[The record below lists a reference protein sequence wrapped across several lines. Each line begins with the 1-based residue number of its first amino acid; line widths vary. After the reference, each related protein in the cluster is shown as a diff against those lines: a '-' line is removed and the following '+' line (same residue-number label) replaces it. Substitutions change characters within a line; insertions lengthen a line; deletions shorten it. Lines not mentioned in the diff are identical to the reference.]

1 MQVRTKFFSL
11 HLLACSVAFL
21 ISPFLLAAKTLR
33 ITAAP
38 SDSSAVIA
46 DLQPLF
52 GLPWQLAST
61 PAAVAHVDYA
71 SDFIDEERGFLIPS
85 YPDIQP
91 ACELWHY
98 EAGRWHLENL
108 AAFSGRTLSTLFAL
122 SRRDIWLSFNPERT
136 LKQDLLHFDGRSWR
150 HVPTPNSDRIRT
162 IFMLSPTSGWAG
174 CEWGQIM
181 RYDGRS
187 WHLYPSPTEAH
198 ILNLVMTSDS
208 SGFAWTKSHR
218 KQSLPLIYDG
228 QEWRP
233 AQSDSAGLLQLLTAV
248 PAIGWGT
255 SRWPIEILT
264 RFSQLQRPI
273 ALRDTLLLEAPL
285 TPNRLLFG
293 HRSGTL
299 LSGHLARSATA
310 AGGGWIARLIEK
322 EEQDSSYIWQ
332 THAFFTLA
340 GDRRSLVIRLPLQ
353 RRIPALFVPT
363 YMPRSSWYVAE
374 HGLAIADFNGDGSED
389 IFAVATGAANHL
401 FLLSPDKGGQVDTET
416 AAAAGLAG
424 RTALST
430 GIVNY
435 DEGASAAD
443 ADNDGDQDILVTSIY
458 GHNLL
463 YRQIRRGRFREE
475 SDFAGIDN
483 CLARSCSAV
492 WADVNGDGA
501 VDLYISNEDSTNRL
515 YLNNGAGIFRDV
527 TRESGL
533 LISRGGGGS
542 AFGDIDDD
550 GDPDLFVPRYGLANL
565 LFLNEG
571 PPRPGAVPAF
581 RECGREAGVAGGD
594 TLARSTSATWG
605 DVDNDG
611 DLDLFVTNL
620 VHSNQLFLNNG
631 RGRFEEATA
640 SRGLTSRDLCQT
652 ALLFDADN
660 DGDIDLLTG
669 NRTLNRFY
677 TNKGEGFFYEATEE
691 ADINRPANAGGMA
704 ALDLG
709 EDGDLD
715 VYLAQGEQRSVLY
728 ENRSDNRHWL
738 KLRLL
743 GDRGNR
749 DAIGARLWL
758 YRQGESGGPAQL
770 LGMREING
778 GSGYN
783 SMSSRIVHF
792 GLPDDGRLFLRVRF
806 PGGGIREIAG
816 ISGGRLLEVRESEA
830 RARRAGLLQKWLIR
844 LRRNPEFRTPLWMAL
859 LLMFFFVMMQLRQQR
874 LNDWPG
880 RTAWLTVALPG
891 LLLFVLLS
899 LLTGYSPWLR
909 FGLGLGMPLLTWSY
923 AWSMFYSIN
932 GGKGNTSEELE
943 NLYLATSAFFHGEWG
958 ARKLNR
964 IEFFCQNLQNSKK
977 PAEDVAN
984 AFTQAIDEYFVVIV
998 PELDKIIGLAS
1009 GGRVPAAVH
1018 RALNDANL
1026 ALVKNLGELKVEIKI
1041 GVVRSAAVVQQ
1052 CSQRLQSELKNLRWH
1067 LSSRYICQVDE
1078 LLVKTLLDYERRQIK
1093 VDFDRRTSAML
1104 WARLPAGAFSQ
1115 ILENLLDNAAAAAAR
1130 SDHPAI
1136 ALQLDANADYVFLRI
1151 SDSGPGIPEPVRAK
1165 LFHEQISTKKE
1176 NGGFGLFHAHQTLT
1190 KFGGAIRLLPPAGEL
1205 QGANLEIVLKRIENE
1220 QPAAT
1225 AAD

>member
-21 ISPFLLAAKTLR
+21 LSPFLLAAKTLR

-38 SDSSAVIA
+38 ADSSAFIA
-46 DLQPLF
+46 DLEPLF
-52 GLPWQLAST
+52 GLPWQLAAT
-61 PAAVAHVDYA
+61 PAAAAHVDYE
-71 SDFIDEERGFLIPS
+71 SSFIDQRHGFLIPL
-85 YPDIQP
+85 YPEAQP

-98 EAGRWHLENL
+98 EAGRWNRENL
-108 AAFSGRTLSTLFAL
+108 ADYSNRVPYSLFAT
-122 SRRDIWLSFNPERT
+122 SRRDLWLSIHPDRT

-150 HVPTPNSDRIRT
+150 RFPTPNSDRIRT
-162 IFMLSPTSGWAG
+162 IFMLSPNSGWAG

-187 WHLYPSPTEAH
+187 WQLFPSPTEAH
-198 ILNLVMTSDS
+198 ITNLVMTSDS
-208 SGFAWTKSHR
+208 SGFAWTKTHR

-228 QEWRP
+228 RGWRS
-233 AQSDSAGLLQLLTAV
+233 ARSDSAGLLQLLAAV
-248 PAIGWGT
+248 PAIQHGT

-264 RFSQLQRPI
+264 RFSQLQRSTAI
-273 ALRDTLLLEAPL
+273 KDTLLLEAPL

-299 LSGHLARSATA
+299 LPGHLARSATA
-310 AGGGWIARLIEK
+310 AGEGWIARLIEN
-322 EEQDSSYIWQ
+322 EEQDSSHIWQ
-332 THAFFTLA
+332 THAFFTAA
-340 GDRRSLVIRLPLQ
+340 GDKRSLIIRLPLQ
-353 RRIPALFVPT
+353 RRRPALFYTT
-363 YMPRSSWYVAE
+363 YLPSSSWYVAE
-374 HGLAIADFNGDGSED
+374 HGLAIADFNGDGTED

-401 FLLSPDKGGQVDTET
+401 FLLSPDKGGAVETET

-424 RTALST
+424 LAALPT

-483 CLARSCSAV
+483 CLARTCSAI

-527 TRESGL
+527 TRASGL

-542 AFGDIDDD
+542 AFGDVDDD

-565 LFLNEG
+565 LFLNES
-571 PPRPGAVPAF
+571 PDRPGAVPFF
-581 RECGREAGVAGGD
+581 RECGRDAGVAGSD

-620 VHSNQLFLNNG
+620 VHSNQLFLNDG
-631 RGRFEEATA
+631 RGRFEEAAA
-640 SRGLTSRDLCQT
+640 SQGLTSRDLTQT

-660 DGDIDLLTG
+660 DGDLDLLTG

-677 TNKGEGFFYEATEE
+677 ANRGEGFYYEATEE
-691 ADINRPANAGGMA
+691 VDIHRPANSGGMA
-704 ALDLG
+704 AFDLG

-728 ENRSDNRHWL
+728 ENRSDNLHWL
-738 KLRLL
+738 KVRLL

-758 YRQGESGGPAQL
+758 YRQGDCGGPKQL
-770 LGMREING
+770 LGMREISG

-806 PGGGIREIAG
+806 PGGVIREIAG
-816 ISGGRLLEVRESEA
+816 ISGGRLLEVRESEG
-830 RARRAGLLQKWLIR
+830 RARQRALLAKWVKR
-844 LRRNPEFRTPLWMAL
+844 LRANPEPRLPVTLIALVSLLLILFELYLLRHKKWPARTGWLMVLLPAL
-859 LLMFFFVMMQLRQQR
+859 LL
-874 LNDWPG
+874 
-880 RTAWLTVALPG
+880 
-891 LLLFVLLS
+891 LLLLILLAGM
-899 LLTGYSPWLR
+899 TNWIRY
-909 FGLGLGMPLLTWSY
+909 GLGLGLPAIAWALSWGLY
-923 AWSMFYSIN
+923 ASR
-932 GGKGNTSEELE
+932 EEGSTHAIADME
-943 NLYLATSAFFHGEWG
+943 SLYLSVSAFFHGEWA

-964 IEFFCQNLQNSKK
+964 IEFFVQNLEEGRE
-977 PAEDVAN
+977 PAGEVAE
-984 AFTQAIDEYFVVIV
+984 AIAGAINEYFTMIV
-998 PELDKIIGLAS
+998 PELKRILELAS
-1009 GGRVPAAVH
+1009 GCKIPSQLHTTLETAMLNLTI
-1018 RALNDANL
+1018 ALSD
-1026 ALVKNLGELKVEIKI
+1026 LKVDLQLGGKI
-1041 GVVRSAAVVQQ
+1041 VQQ
-1052 CSQRLQSELKNLRWH
+1052 NALRRSQILQLELQALRKEVDH
-1067 LSSRYICQVDE
+1067 HFSCQVDQILE
-1078 LLVKTLLDYERRQIK
+1078 ETLRQNRRAG
-1093 VDFDRRTSAML
+1093 VVYRLTRSCSEPL
-1104 WARLPAGAFSQ
+1104 WARIPGSALSQ
-1115 ILENLLDNAAAAAAR
+1115 ILENLFDNAHAAISA
-1130 SDHPAI
+1130 SSGQEIAI
-1136 ALQLDANADYVFLRI
+1136 ALEGNTDQIRLRV
-1151 SDSGPGIPEPVRAK
+1151 SDSGPGVIPDIAGR
-1165 LFHEQISTKKE
+1165 LFNDRVSTKSQT
-1176 NGGFGLFHAHQTLT
+1176 GGFGLYHAHEVLT
-1190 KFGGAIRLLPPAGEL
+1190 KFAGAIHLLE
-1205 QGANLEIVLKRIENE
+1205 QEEDKGASFEITLKRIEHE
-1220 QPAAT
+1220 
-1225 AAD
+1225 

>member
-1 MQVRTKFFSL
+1 MKSL
-11 HLLACSVAFL
+11 SLSLLACGLV
-21 ISPFLLAAKTLR
+21 FLLFPLPLTAKTIR
-33 ITAAP
+33 ISAAP

-46 DLQPLF
+46 DLQPLL

-61 PAAVAHVDYA
+61 PAAAAAHVNYR
-71 SDFIDEERGFLIPS
+71 SDFIDKECGFLILS

-98 EAGRWHLENL
+98 QAGRWRLENL
-108 AAFSGRTLSTLFAL
+108 AAFSGRALSTLFAL
-122 SRRDIWLSFNPERT
+122 SRRDLWLSFNPERD
-136 LKQDLLHFDGRSWR
+136 LKQDLLHFDGRSWH

-187 WHLYPSPTEAH
+187 WHLFPSPTEAH
-198 ILNLVMTSDS
+198 IINLVMTSDS

-228 QEWRP
+228 RAWRP
-233 AQSDSAGLLQLLTAV
+233 APSDSVGLLQLLAAV
-248 PAIGWGT
+248 PATALGP
-255 SRWPIEILT
+255 SLWPIEILT
-264 RFSQLQRPI
+264 RFSLFQRPT

-285 TPNRLLFG
+285 TPNRLLFA

-322 EEQDSSYIWQ
+322 EEQDSSHIWQ
-332 THAFFTLA
+332 THTFFTLA
-340 GDRRSLVIRLPLQ
+340 GDKRSLVIRLPLQ

-363 YMPRSSWYVAE
+363 YIPSSSWYVAE

-389 IFAVATGAANHL
+389 IFAVATGVANHL
-401 FLLSPDKGGQVDTET
+401 FLLTPDKGGLLKTET

-424 RTALST
+424 GAVLST

-475 SDFAGIDN
+475 SGFAGIDN
-483 CLARSCSAV
+483 CLARSCSAI

-533 LISRGGGGS
+533 LINRGGGGS
-542 AFGDIDDD
+542 SFGDIDDD

-571 PPRPGAVPAF
+571 PPLPGAVPIF
-581 RECGREAGVAGGD
+581 RECGREAGVAGSD

-620 VHSNQLFLNNG
+620 VHSNQLFLNDG
-631 RGRFEEATA
+631 RGRFEEAAA
-640 SRGLTSRDLCQT
+640 SRGLASRDLCQT

-660 DGDIDLLTG
+660 DGDLDLLTG

-677 TNKGEGFFYEATEE
+677 ANKGKGFFYEATDE
-691 ADINRPANAGGMA
+691 ANINRPATACGMA
-704 ALDLG
+704 AFDMG

-715 VYLAQGEQRSVLY
+715 VYLTQGEQRSVLY
-728 ENRSDNRHWL
+728 ENQSDNRHWL
-738 KLRLL
+738 KVRLL

-792 GLPDDGRLFLRVRF
+792 GLPDDGGLLLRVRF

-816 ISGGRLLEVRESEA
+816 ISGGRLLEVAESEGWA
-830 RARRAGLLQKWLIR
+830 RQRALLVKWVKY
-844 LRRNPEFRTPLWMAL
+844 LRANPEPRLPLTLIAFFSLLLILFELYMLRYKKWPASTCLLMVLLPAL
-859 LLMFFFVMMQLRQQR
+859 LL
-874 LNDWPG
+874 
-880 RTAWLTVALPG
+880 
-891 LLLFVLLS
+891 LLLFILLAGM
-899 LLTGYSPWLR
+899 TNWIRY
-909 FGLGLGMPLLTWSY
+909 GLGLGLPAIAWALSY
-923 AWSMFYSIN
+923 GLYAFRQEGSNHAIAD
-932 GGKGNTSEELE
+932 LE
-943 NLYLATSAFFHGEWG
+943 SLYLSISAFFHGEWA

-964 IEFFCQNLQNSKK
+964 IEFFVQNLEEGRE
-977 PAEDVAN
+977 PAAEVAE
-984 AFTQAIDEYFVVIV
+984 AVTGAINEYFTMIV
-998 PELDKIIGLAS
+998 PELKRILELAS
-1009 GGRVPAAVH
+1009 GSTIPTH
-1018 RALNDANL
+1018 LHTALETAMLNLTTALSDLKVDL
-1026 ALVKNLGELKVEIKI
+1026 ALGGRTVQQNALHRSQILQLELQSLRKEVDHHFSCQADQILEETLRQNRRA
-1041 GVVRSAAVVQQ
+1041 GVVYRLTRS
-1052 CSQRLQSELKNLRWH
+1052 SSEPFRA
-1067 LSSRYICQVDE
+1067 RIPG
-1078 LLVKTLLDYERRQIK
+1078 
-1093 VDFDRRTSAML
+1093 SAL
-1104 WARLPAGAFSQ
+1104 SQ
-1115 ILENLLDNAAAAAAR
+1115 ILENLFDNAHTAISA
-1130 SDHPAI
+1130 SPGQEITI
-1136 ALQLDANADYVFLRI
+1136 ALEGNADQIRLRF
-1151 SDSGPGIPEPVRAK
+1151 SDSGPGVHPDIAGR
-1165 LFHEQISTKKE
+1165 LFSERVSTKSHS
-1176 NGGFGLFHAHQTLT
+1176 GGFGLYHAREVLT
-1190 KFGGAIRLLPPAGEL
+1190 KFGGAIRLLEQEAG
-1205 QGANLEIVLKRIENE
+1205 QGATFEIILKRIDHE
-1220 QPAAT
+1220 
-1225 AAD
+1225 